1 MSQQPCKGLKTLE
14 DFVRYALSR
23 MQAAETAQGQGTVD
37 ALDDAWWLVGGALSL
52 EPEQWRAFAHAR
64 LSREERRRV
73 CELLRQRVEQHVPVA
88 YLLGEAWF
96 AGLKFKVTPAVLIP
110 RSPFAELIGQGFAPW
125 LRQPPKRV
133 LDLCTGSGCIGI
145 ATALAFP
152 EADVDLADLSSEAL
166 AVAEENLR
174 AYGLEGRVRT
184 VCSNAFSALQG
195 HYDLILCNPPYV
207 GAEEMAS
214 LPAEFRH
221 EPAEALASGDDGMDL
236 PLRILHDAPDYLEAE
251 GLLFLEVGYSQPV
264 LEQLLPELPLV
275 WIALENGGSGIAVI
289 QREELLA
296 GRPAIAAALRTRE
309 EH

>member
-1 MSQQPCKGLKTLE
+1 MSQPQCKGLKTLH
-14 DFVRYALSR
+14 DFVRYGLSR
-23 MQAAETAQGQGTVD
+23 MQAGEVALGQGTAA

-52 EPEQWRAFAHAR
+52 EPEQWQAFADTR
-64 LSREERRRV
+64 LSKAERKRLCRLIDRRV
-73 CELLRQRVEQHVPVA
+73 NERVPVA

-96 AGLKFKVTPAVLIP
+96 AGLKFKVTPDVLIP

-125 LRQPPKRV
+125 LRHPPRRV

-152 EADVDLADLSSEAL
+152 EADVELADLSEPAL

-174 AYGLEGRVRT
+174 AHGLQGRVRS
-184 VCSNAFSALQG
+184 VCSDGFSALRG
-195 HYDLILCNPPYV
+195 PYDLILCNPPYV
-207 GAEEMAS
+207 GEAEMAT
-214 LPAEFRH
+214 LPAEFCH
-221 EPAEALASGDDGMDL
+221 EPAQALASGDDGMDL

-264 LEQLLPELPLV
+264 LEQCLPELPLV
-275 WIALENGGSGIAVI
+275 WIELENGGCGIAVI
-289 QREELLA
+289 EREALLA
-296 GRPAIAAALRTRE
+296 HRPAIAAALRTRE